1 MVLHSLIICSCP
13 LFLIVISF
21 SLHGLRLRAARSGV
35 CPLVLPF
42 SGSNDATE
50 RLINGHPACRSLTP
64 STLRVS
70 LRVRTYITTSWH
82 GLPTIQQ
89 TNDSDPL
96 CSSLLPTS
104 LVQYAWRPCL
114 VFLDDQMDGVT
125 RRVRKPG
132 AHTGTTGQV
141 CVACWLLLLYFTL
154 GWHTFGIM
162 ACDDYFTELSKYTTR
177 LLLPILVRAVNV

>member
-1 MVLHSLIICSCP
+1 LRIWEVVLHSLIICSCP
-13 LFLIVISF
+13 LFLIVVSF
-21 SLHGLRLRAARSGV
+21 SLHGLRIRTARSGV

-50 RLINGHPACRSLTP
+50 RLINGHSACRSLTP
-64 STLRVS
+64 ST
-70 LRVRTYITTSWH
+70 TTSLFMREH
-82 GLPTIQQ
+82 VHNNLMARPSNQPTN
-89 TNDSDPL
+89 NDSDPL
-96 CSSLLPTS
+96 CSSLLPSS

-125 RRVRKPG
+125 RSVRKPD

-141 CVACWLLLLYFTL
+141 CVAFWLLLLYFTL

-162 ACDDYFTELSKYTTR
+162 ACDDYFTELSKYTT
-177 LLLPILVRAVNV
+177 